1 MQSRYIK
8 LNVDIQS
15 SDSDREYFIYG
26 IQYKQRVGRIDPPE
40 PRPLESL
47 SNTWGPG
54 VLFKCYNAAL
64 TFYTW
69 QHFTR

>member
-8 LNVDIQS
+8 LNVDIQL

-47 SNTWGPG
+47 SNTWDQEEATIP
-54 VLFKCYNAAL
+54 
-64 TFYTW
+64 
-69 QHFTR
+69 FTHRSLN